1 MYNPLDFEAIN
12 TYEGT
17 RSPDG
22 TVEYD
27 LTTSYFFR
35 SLYQRCLSI
44 INFNL
49 PETWNK
55 NYFKNVLFGNGFIG
69 VINSPEY
76 GIIPQICTM
85 SGYGLYLEPK
95 RVLVSQPLVNFEG
108 NIGDNCELIRLT
120 PDYRG
125 VCDIIEHYALQL
137 SIAFTSVKTS
147 LFNSRLSYLAVAKNK
162 QAAETLKIIAEKI
175 SAGEPVIV
183 YDKMLKDTDLTG
195 DDPIF
200 TEAFDVGNNYITDR
214 LLEDM
219 RNILNDFDREIGIPV
234 IDDKKE
240 RRIISEVNMLISDTG
255 SRLETWTECL
265 NDSIA
270 RVRQVF
276 PDIEITFDTITERRR
291 AENEPQ
297 PETDVDRSV

>member
-35 SLYQRCLSI
+35 CLYQRCLSI

-95 RVLVSQPLVNFEG
+95 RVLVAQPLVNFDG
-108 NIGDNCELIRLT
+108 TIGDNCELIRLT

-125 VCDIIEHYALQL
+125 VCDIIDHYALQL

-200 TEAFDVGNNYITDR
+200 TEAFDVGGNYVTDR

-297 PETDVDRSV
+297 PEVDVDRSV